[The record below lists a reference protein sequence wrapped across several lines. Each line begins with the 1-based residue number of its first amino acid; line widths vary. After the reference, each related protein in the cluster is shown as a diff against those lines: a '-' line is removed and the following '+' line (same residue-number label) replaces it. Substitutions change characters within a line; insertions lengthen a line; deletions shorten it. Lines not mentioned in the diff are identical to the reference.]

1 MARQE
6 SIPVAANVLGTI
18 GTILLC
24 VQLIPQIW
32 MNYRSKKTEGL
43 PAIMMFIW
51 ATCRALYHL
60 QQLGANLFFFN
71 PAGVPF
77 GVYAIGQNL
86 NTPVQVQ
93 AQAFTALSLVSWAQ
107 CLHYAHNWKIWTS
120 TVLAITT
127 GVLYGGIEAVLV
139 LTLRPVYDRGT
150 EWPII
155 LIGVLASVLFVAGL
169 LPPYFEIWKR
179 KGQVVGIGTRALWAP
194 FFPRSVLTELF
205 RRLDVPLYRLVRCL
219 LLPYVDC
226 RTNCSRPDRLRP
238 LPRGSDTRS
247 RYLCLPL
254 DMALPN

>member
-60 QQLGANLFFFN
+60 QQPRANPVFLN

-107 CLHYAHNWKIWTS
+107 CLHYAHNWKVWTS
-120 TVLAITT
+120 TVLAIST
-127 GVLYGGIEAVLV
+127 GILYGGVEAILV
-139 LTLRPVYDRGT
+139 LTLRPIYDRGT

-155 LIGVLASVLFVAGL
+155 LIGILASILFVAGL

-179 KGQVVGIGTRALWAP
+179 KGRVVGIGIHAP
-194 FFPRSVLTELF
+194 WIPYFP
-205 RRLDVPLYRLVRCL
+205 
-219 LLPYVDC
+219 
-226 RTNCSRPDRLRP
+226 
-238 LPRGSDTRS
+238 
-247 RYLCLPL
+247 
-254 DMALPN
+254 

>member
-1 MARQE
+1 MTRQE

-51 ATCRALYHL
+51 ATCRTPCHL

-120 TVLAITT
+120 TVLAIST
-127 GVLYGGIEAVLV
+127 GVFYGGVEAVLI
-139 LTLRPVYDRGT
+139 LTLRPIYDRGT

-179 KGQVVGIGTRALWAP
+179 KGQVVGIGTHAP
-194 FFPRSVLTELF
+194 GLLF
-205 RRLDVPLYRLVRCL
+205 SPGVY
-219 LLPYVDC
+219 
-226 RTNCSRPDRLRP
+226 
-238 LPRGSDTRS
+238 
-247 RYLCLPL
+247 
-254 DMALPN
+254 